1 MSMEY
6 GVLWPGP
13 MMMVMM
19 MMMIIMLVVL
29 PMLFTENDNKYLTW
43 LNQ

>member
-13 MMMVMM
+13 MMMVMI
-19 MMMIIMLVVL
+19 IIMLVVL